1 MQTNGSQTSDYGL
14 LMKYLAVITR
24 NVLNMKIS
32 KRKEKG
38 LKTRTASWILLS
50 GGLNKFVMY

>member
-38 LKTRTASWILLS
+38 LKTRTAS
-50 GGLNKFVMY
+50 